1 MSKRLNAVELIDFEL
16 SDTTVVVEKFITW
29 CCAYQHVKKMIS
41 VSTTETDRTVGRFV
55 TSIDVSAGYT
65 YIIYVLKEN
74 SKILIDEY
82 VIQTRLSK
90 K

>member
-1 MSKRLNAVELIDFEL
+1 
-16 SDTTVVVEKFITW
+16 
-29 CCAYQHVKKMIS
+29 MIS